1 MNGTPRVL
9 NRFLVGIL
17 GLLLLAAGIVLMLL
31 ASVPAAAQAWQEW
44 AGGAYRHALYLAEQ
58 TRIPGRQESWLWIA
72 AAAVMVILIVL
83 MVAWLAQQGKG
94 RANLIVADYEDETTP
109 GEVQI
114 GGGVAEQALK
124 AALSGRP
131 DLAGVTV
138 ATYEVQGRPGLRVRV
153 HPRLGVSPQ
162 LLAAELSALIE
173 ALDVVV
179 GSRTPVLLH
188 IAGGARSRF
197 SKAER
202 VR

>member
-9 NRFLVGIL
+9 NRILVGIL
-17 GLLLLAAGIVLMLL
+17 GLLLLGAGVLLVLL
-31 ASVPAAAQAWQEW
+31 ASVPAVAQWWQGW
-44 AGGAYRHALYLAEQ
+44 ASDAYQQAILMAEQ
-58 TRIPGRQESWLWIA
+58 TRIPGRQESWLWLA
-72 AAAVMVILIVL
+72 AAALMVVLIVL

-94 RANLIVADYEDETTP
+94 RANLIVSDYEDETTP

-124 AALSGRP
+124 AALAGRP

-162 LLAAELSALIE
+162 LLAAEVSALIG
-173 ALDVVV
+173 ALDEVV
-179 GSRTPVLLH
+179 GAKTPVLLH

-197 SKAER
+197 SRAER

>member
-9 NRFLVGIL
+9 NRILVGIL
-17 GLLLLAAGIVLMLL
+17 GLLIMASGVLLILL
-31 ASVPAAAQAWQEW
+31 SSVPVVAQWW
-44 AGGAYRHALYLAEQ
+44 RSWSSDAYRHAVFLAEQ
-58 TRIPGRQESWLWIA
+58 NRIPGRQESWLWVA

-124 AALSGRP
+124 AALAGRA
-131 DLAGVTV
+131 DLAGVSV

-153 HPRLGVSPQ
+153 YPRLGVSPQ
-162 LLAAELSALIE
+162 LLAAEVSELIE

-188 IAGGARSRF
+188 ISGGTRARF